1 MVEKRLKT
9 ATLNLRIVPELKRAA
24 EQAADADNRS
34 VTSLIE
40 KLLIDY
46 LKTHDYLPVPRPGVR
61 FRGGKGKR

>member
-9 ATLNLRIVPELKRAA
+9 ATLNLRIGPELKRAA

-46 LKTHDYLPVPRPGVR
+46 LKTHDYLPAPRQE
-61 FRGGKGKR
+61 KGKRRV